1 MVGSVSMSLPK
12 FHESPR
18 WSAGNKRFVI
28 ISLMIAALLILYRV
42 RGLLMPF
49 VLAVIL
55 AYLVEPLVKLIH
67 QRTRMPRILVIVG
80 IYILIIAILL
90 AIPVS
95 AIPPIVGQVTIL
107 IENFPSYILK
117 LGVFVRELQEP
128 IVITEDIIIPINAL
142 PLDQAFLSLSSSL
155 LNIVQGFGGQ
165 TISIFSNVVGASLT
179 TIGWVLLVLFLSFY
193 LVKDY
198 ASLFASMLKLAPED
212 YHGDLIQLSREMSLL
227 WNAFLRGQ
235 LVLCLVVGGIVFLVA
250 VTMGLPSA
258 LLLAAI
264 AGLMEFFPTIGP
276 ILAAIPA
283 VIVGYLQSD
292 SSWLGQITGPFW
304 FVIIIIIIYAV
315 IYQTENYVLL
325 PRIIGYRLRLHPM
338 VVILGA
344 LAGAS
349 IAGILGILLAAP
361 FLATMRLIFSYI
373 YCKLTDKPPFS
384 TMETEFLLGEDGGSD
399 AEIEENEQSN
409 LGKSSL

>member
-1 MVGSVSMSLPK
+1 MSLPN
-12 FHESPR
+12 FPESPR
-18 WSAGNKRFVI
+18 WSANNKRFVV
-28 ISLMIAALLILYRV
+28 ISLVIAALLILYRV
-42 RGLLMPF
+42 RGLLLPF
-49 VLAVIL
+49 TMAVIL

-67 QRTRMPRILVIVG
+67 KRARIPRILVLVI
-80 IYILIIAILL
+80 IYLLIIAILL

-95 AIPPIVGQVTIL
+95 AIPPIVGQVNVL
-107 IENFPSYILK
+107 IENFPSYIFK
-117 LGVFVRELQEP
+117 LAVFVRELQEP
-128 IVITEDIIIPINAL
+128 IVITQDIIIPL
-142 PLDQAFLSLSSSL
+142 DEWELDQAFLTLSSNL

-165 TISIFSNVVGASLT
+165 TISIFSDVVGASLS
-179 TIGWVLLVLFLSFY
+179 TIGWGVVVLFLSFY

-198 ASLFASMLKLAPED
+198 EQLFAGMLKLAPEN
-212 YHGDLIQLSREMSLL
+212 YHGDLIRLSKEMSLL

-235 LVLCLVVGGIVFLVA
+235 LVLCLVVASIVFLVA
-250 VTMGLPSA
+250 VTLGLPSA

-283 VIVGYLQSD
+283 VILGYIQSD
-292 SSWLGQITGPFW
+292 SSWLGQIVGPFW
-304 FVIIIIIIYAV
+304 FVVIIIIIYAI

-325 PRIIGYRLRLHPM
+325 PRIIGYRLRLHPV

-344 LAGAS
+344 IAGAS

-361 FLATMRLIFSYI
+361 FLASIRLVFSYV

-384 TMETEFLLGEDGGSD
+384 EGESEYLLLEDASSNTGVEEGRQSD
-399 AEIEENEQSN
+399 LAT
-409 LGKSSL
+409 